1 MGEYILA
8 HDLGT
13 SGNKAT
19 LFSVSGEMAASVTRS
34 YPIYYDQELWAEQDA
49 GDWWNA
55 VVESTGE
62 LIRKSGIRP
71 EEICAMSFSGQ
82 MLGALPVDR
91 NGVPLRRAIIW
102 ADQRARAESQHLSKR
117 IPDDRVYQ
125 IVGHRNMPS
134 YGIQK
139 IMWIRDHEKDIYERA
154 SCFLNAKDYIA
165 FKLTG
170 RMATDPSDANGMGCF
185 DQKAGIWSEEILQAA
200 DIPKGKLPE
209 IVPSTTVLGNVT
221 PEAAEETGLST
232 RTKVVMGSGDGLAA
246 NVGAGS
252 VTPGSTYVC
261 LGTSAWVASTSDHQI
276 LDEKQRMVCW
286 AHAIPG
292 MFSPNGTMQYAGG
305 SYAWLEENL
314 GKWEQEEARK
324 RETGVYGIL
333 NEEIKCAPKGADGV
347 IFLPYLLGERAPRW
361 NPDAKGVFFGIKA
374 TTTREEMFRSVVEG
388 IAMNL
393 AICFD
398 VLKKDLKIPSVLLIG
413 GGARSSVFQ
422 NAIADIFGVPVRIP
436 DHLEEAN
443 SMGAAVIAGVG
454 CGLYD
459 SFEGIGQYIHE
470 KKVIE
475 PDKTTREVYQ
485 ERRKMFEAVYQAL
498 IPVFSES

>member
-1 MGEYILA
+1 MGVYILA

-19 LFSVSGEMAASVTRS
+19 LFSASGEMAASVTCS
-34 YPIYYDQELWAEQDA
+34 YPVYYDQELWAEQDA
-49 GDWWNA
+49 EDWWNA
-55 VVESTGE
+55 VVESTRE
-62 LIRKSGIRP
+62 LILKSGIRP

-91 NGVPLRRAIIW
+91 NGMPLRRAIIW
-102 ADQRARAESQHLSKR
+102 ADQRARAESQNLSEK
-117 IPDDRVYQ
+117 IPDNRVYQ

-154 SCFLNAKDYIA
+154 YCFLNSKDYIA
-165 FKLTG
+165 LKLTG

-200 DIPKGKLPE
+200 GIPKEKLPE
-209 IVPSTTVLGNVT
+209 VVPSTTVLGNVT
-221 PEAAEETGLST
+221 PEAAAKTGLST
-232 RTKVVMGSGDGLAA
+232 HTKVVMGSGDGLAA

-276 LDEKQRMVCW
+276 LDEKKRTVCW
-286 AHAIPG
+286 THAIPG
-292 MFSPNGTMQYAGG
+292 LFSPNGTMQYAGG

-314 GKWEQEEARK
+314 GKWEQEEAK
-324 RETGVYGIL
+324 KKGTEVYGIL
-333 NEEIKCAPKGADGV
+333 NAEISRAPKGASGV
-347 IFLPYLLGERAPRW
+347 VFLPYLLGERAPRW
-361 NPDAKGVFFGIKA
+361 NPDAKGVFFGIKP

-388 IAMNL
+388 IVMNL
-393 AICFD
+393 ASCFD
-398 VLKKDLKIPSVLLIG
+398 ILKKELEIPSVMLIG
-413 GGARSSVFQ
+413 GGARNSAFQ
-422 NAIADIFGVPVRIP
+422 IAIADIFDVPVRIP

-443 SMGAAVIAGVG
+443 SIGAAVIAGVG

-459 SFEGIGQYIHE
+459 SFDVIGQYVHE

-475 PDKTTREVYQ
+475 PDNTAREIYQ
-485 ERRKMFEAVYQAL
+485 ERRKMFDAIYQAL
-498 IPVFSES
+498 VPVFSES